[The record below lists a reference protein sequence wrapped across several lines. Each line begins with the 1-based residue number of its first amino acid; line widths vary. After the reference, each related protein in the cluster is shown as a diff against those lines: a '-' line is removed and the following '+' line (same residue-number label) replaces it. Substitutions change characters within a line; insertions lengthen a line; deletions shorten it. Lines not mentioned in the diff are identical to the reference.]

1 MFCCDLTTISVYT
14 NNDIVKENLNELNSN
29 LINLYLN
36 SNLINLNPI
45 VSKNSNLFISYDGI
59 DINPKY
65 ENKLYIQ
72 FLTENTKKNP
82 GFDSYIY
89 NDTSIDILH
98 CLAIPGLI
106 GLDLEDIRLAVKGK
120 CLHCTKIHVNEK
132 NINTICKRLIIE
144 YKEIKPSLV
153 IFKGGYGLTM
163 SMIGRV
169 LKSLNIYSCIAT
181 ILDEKMMDK
190 EMIVSLYV

>member
-14 NNDIVKENLNELNSN
+14 NNDIVKENLNKLNSG
-29 LINLYLN
+29 LIN
-36 SNLINLNPI
+36 INPV

-89 NDTSIDILH
+89 NDTSIDIIN

-106 GLDLEDIRLAVKGK
+106 GLDLEDIKLAMKGK
-120 CLHCTKIHVNEK
+120 CLNCTKIHVNEK
-132 NINTICKRLIIE
+132 NINIICKRLIMK
-144 YKEIKPSLV
+144 YKGIKPSLV
-153 IFKGGYGLTM
+153 IFKGGYGL
-163 SMIGRV
+163 SISIIDRV
-169 LKSLNIYSCIAT
+169 LKSLNINSCIAT
-181 ILDEKMMDK
+181 ILDEKMMDN